1 MPAQPTAL
9 KRRSDELPQIDQM
22 KRSDPAFTSAT
33 AFTAKP
39 CYVRVTGTC
48 GERFVEFDFAIGD
61 PELSVE
67 LVLQFEQFRQ
77 FCARHQVRQ
86 LDADEE
92 ARVDY
97 ERMKW
102 RYGAPGIDH

>member
-1 MPAQPTAL
+1 
-9 KRRSDELPQIDQM
+9 M
-22 KRSDPAFTSAT
+22 KRSSPALASAAAIT
-33 AFTAKP
+33 GKP
-39 CYVRVTGTC
+39 CYVRVTGTRD
-48 GERFVEFDFAIGD
+48 ERFVEFDFAIGD
-61 PELSVE
+61 PELAVE

-102 RYGAPGIDH
+102 RYGAPGIDQ